1 MRQPPIIEWRR
12 VLIDLRDAGFSR
24 RMISREANCSVA
36 YIDKLLAG
44 RRIDPAYT
52 IGSAIVTLH
61 VEHCTRS
68 LSSVSPS
75 T

>member
-12 VLIDLRDAGFSR
+12 VLIELRDAGFSR
-24 RMISREANCSVA
+24 RMIAREANCSVP

-52 IGSAIVTLH
+52 IGSAIVSLH